1 MGESTGT
8 STEERALSLL
18 GAGVSAESTAA
29 ALGVSVSRISQLLST
44 EEFSSKVSE
53 LRFKNLSKHNERD
66 SVLDSLEDKI
76 LERLDNSMGLCVRP
90 MELTRMLQVVNAA
103 KRRGSSTPE
112 AITEKQQVVQLT
124 MPTNILNNFSVQVN
138 INNQVTQ
145 VGEQSLLTIQS
156 GALLKTVEAARIES
170 LGSKVIEGSTRDT
183 RDTRTTRGEGNEQG
197 SREVIKRSPS

>member
-29 ALGVSVSRISQLLST
+29 ALGVSVSRISQLLSS
-44 EEFSSKVSE
+44 EGFASQVSE
-53 LRFKNLSKHNERD
+53 LRFKNLAKHNERD
-66 SVLDSLEDKI
+66 SKLDTLEDTIINK
-76 LERLDNSMGLCVRP
+76 LENSLGLVVRP
-90 MELTRMLQVVNAA
+90 MELTRILQVINAA

-112 AITEKQQVVQLT
+112 AITEKQQIVQLT
-124 MPTNILNNFSVQVN
+124 MPVNILNNFAVQVN

-156 GALLKTVEAARIES
+156 GALLKTIEA
-170 LGSKVIEGSTRDT
+170 TRLEVG
-183 RDTRTTRGEGNEQG
+183 RGETNEQR